1 MIERILQA
9 VQKRHKAKD
18 KYYVQVGYS
27 YSQTLSTKGYRDD
40 YTLAISEFQERVKD
54 FDTYYKGCIILYK
67 NKLEN
72 EILRVNL

>member
-1 MIERILQA
+1 MIERILHA

-18 KYYVQVGYS
+18 KYYVQVSYS